1 MNLRKDHYRV
11 AYRLSSSPGSKR
23 ATVSSAQAEG
33 PPHQFSPEIRAGAR
47 GAHAALL
54 PRGAVGK
61 EIHLLLW
68 TTFLAGRASL
78 PPPTF
83 SPAPGI
89 TVRQGRPAWCPSLGD
104 HTGGGREQST
114 RPVRRDRPNNR
125 NLNLSALRRLGPRP
139 PCARPRVP
147 NSPPS
152 SGGSIEGFNVSYPA
166 VKAVSPTPMGG
177 GLPPIGGMERPG
189 VLSSSS
195 RTLFVAMELWQK

>member
-11 AYRLSSSPGSKR
+11 AYRLSSSPGLKR
-23 ATVSSAQAEG
+23 ATVTSSTQAEG
-33 PPHQFSPEIRAGAR
+33 LPHRFSPESRAGAR

-125 NLNLSALRRLGPRP
+125 NLNLSALRRLGPWP
-139 PCARPRVP
+139 PCACPRVP

-152 SGGSIEGFNVSYPA
+152 SGGTIEGFNVSYPA
-166 VKAVSPTPMGG
+166 VKAVCSPSAGRSARG
-177 GLPPIGGMERPG
+177 SGPPLLKPFFSA
-189 VLSSSS
+189 V
-195 RTLFVAMELWQK
+195 ELWQK